1 MVVFCGLPGPQDK
14 DDSARGGS
22 GSGSWILF
30 SHTWG
35 MSAHA
40 HYIHSKGCVQRDQFH
55 KINGYCMQASIFRHN
70 ACSDTHSK
78 ETSSDTKF
86 SFAPSDQACVTM

>member
-14 DDSARGGS
+14 DDSARRIWI
-22 GSGSWILF
+22 WILV

-40 HYIHSKGCVQRDQFH
+40 HYIHRNNKGCVQTDQWLLL
-55 KINGYCMQASIFRHN
+55 ASCFNRYFLSLVAN
-70 ACSDTHSK
+70 KKLAL
-78 ETSSDTKF
+78 
-86 SFAPSDQACVTM
+86 